1 MVHMCPVASMCYRQA
16 SLTPQALPAHI
27 ITTLVHQSILLHFLF
42 RMPPLLRVLA
52 LVEVDR
58 Q

>member
-27 ITTLVHQSILLHFLF
+27 ITTLVHQSILLLSLF
-42 RMPPLLRVLA
+42 KTPPLLRELA
-52 LVEVDR
+52 QVEVD